1 MKINNQEPKER
12 KINYLLTGVVV
23 AVLSVLSIIFMN
35 IYSGIYEE
43 ALSGYESFDSAYF
56 QEYLGKFN
64 YVLLNNTL
72 EKPEDFAS
80 LTEQYLELQYIA
92 KEQKDKVKKTFTEI
106 MERWKGELISN
117 APSLQYYVKN
127 NTTNKVSTNNELLR
141 EALDN
146 STLQKIQENYDFLAV
161 VTYDEKGVP
170 TIDYVKGA
178 TSDFLKDTLD
188 HFILNRNYQVS
199 DYFTQ
204 FTEWTEEE
212 YKNYYET
219 WVEREYYT
227 YEEFREI
234 VGEMG
239 SDRYTETYQQ
249 YQEYGS
255 TPLIK
260 EVKNATF
267 VYGIEKDTNYYDG
280 ILAYVQYE
288 LEQRYSGLSIACILI
303 AMGLI
308 ALATLFIP
316 YHYSKDMAAARVILR
331 IPVEMLIGIGFGA
344 VLVILFIGEEVFPRI
359 MSGVIYESIYDM
371 GLSASLSR
379 KVTYV
384 MGFGSVFLSMGVAVE
399 SMVLIKHIFHV
410 GFFRYFRE
418 NILILRMCRALVR
431 AIKNGIYRLTH
442 IDFSNRG
449 VRKLRTMI
457 IVHTFITIFL
467 CATWFFG
474 IFFAV
479 VYNVIVYVVIRNK
492 YVKMQEDF
500 NLLLRKTENIA
511 EGNLDVSIE
520 DELGIFNPVRDQI
533 NEIREGFKKA
543 VEEEVKSQNMKT
555 ELISNVSHDL
565 KTPLTSIITYVDLL
579 KHGNLSEEQQ
589 KEYIDILERKAA
601 RLKVLIEDL
610 FEMSKTAS
618 NNLNLTY
625 MNINMVTLTKEV
637 LVEFSDKLE
646 EVNLTVK
653 SEYATEKV
661 ICYLD
666 NQKTYRILENLMG
679 NIIKYAM
686 PHTRVYV
693 HVEKTES
700 HAILTFKNISAHE
713 LDCEGNALLERFV
726 RGDSSRNTEGSGLGL
741 AIAKGLTQA
750 QGGKISIDIDG
761 DLFKVILV
769 FELSNVVE
777 EAMNS
782 STISEETVKEESP
795 EESIGDEADWTKNF
809 YTQTEVVSFPED
821 KEES

>member
-1 MKINNQEPKER
+1 M
-12 KINYLLTGVVV
+12 
-23 AVLSVLSIIFMN
+23 AVLSVVAIFVIN
-35 IYSGIYEE
+35 IYSDIYEE
-43 ALSGYESFDSAYF
+43 ALSGYEPFDSTYF

-64 YVLLNNTL
+64 YVLLNNTY
-72 EKPEDFAS
+72 EEPEGFVS
-80 LTEQYLELQYIA
+80 LMEEYLELQYIA

-106 MERWKGELISN
+106 MERWKGELISH
-117 APSLQYYVKN
+117 APSLQYYAKN

-178 TSDFLKDTLD
+178 TSDYLKDTLD

-204 FTEWTEEE
+204 FYEWTEEE

-219 WVEREYYT
+219 SGEREYYT
-227 YEEFREI
+227 YEEFRENI
-234 VGEMG
+234 GKMG
-239 SDRYTETYQQ
+239 SNRHTETYQQ
-249 YQEYGS
+249 YQAYGS

-260 EVKNATF
+260 EIKNATF
-267 VYGIEKDTNYYDG
+267 VYGIEKNTNYFDG
-280 ILAYVQYE
+280 ILVYVQYE
-288 LEQRYSGLSIACILI
+288 LEHRYSGLSIACILI
-303 AMGLI
+303 AMGMI
-308 ALATLFIP
+308 AIATIFVP
-316 YHYSKDMAAARVILR
+316 YQYSRNMAGARVILR
-331 IPVEMLIGIGFGA
+331 IPVEVLLGIGFGA
-344 VLVILFIGEEVFPRI
+344 ALLIMMIGGELFPRI
-359 MSGVIYESIYDM
+359 MSGAIYESIDDM

-379 KVTYV
+379 KVTYCIA
-384 MGFGSVFLSMGVAVE
+384 FGSVFLCMGMTVE
-399 SMVLIKHIFHV
+399 AMVLIKHIFHV
-410 GFFRYFRE
+410 GILRYFRD
-418 NILILRMCRALVR
+418 NILILRMCRAFIR
-431 AIKNGIYRLTH
+431 TIRNGIYRLTH

-449 VRKLRTMI
+449 VAKLRTMMV
-457 IVHTFITIFL
+457 VHTFITIFL

-479 VYNVIVYVVIRNK
+479 VYNVIVYYVIRNK
-492 YVKMQEDF
+492 YVKMQEDY
-500 NLLLRKTENIA
+500 NLLLTKTKNIA

-579 KHGNLSEEQQ
+579 KHGNLSTEQQ
-589 KEYIDILERKAA
+589 KEYIDILERKAG

-653 SEYATEKV
+653 SEYAAEKV

-700 HAILTFKNISAHE
+700 HAVLTFKNISAHE
-713 LDCEGNALLERFV
+713 IDCEGNDLLERFV

-761 DLFKVILV
+761 DLFKVTLE
-769 FELSNVVE
+769 FALSDVVE
-777 EAMNS
+777 EPTA
-782 STISEETVKEESP
+782 ESNQ
-795 EESIGDEADWTKNF
+795 DEADWTMNF
-809 YTQTEVVSFPED
+809 YTQTDEVSFPED
-821 KEES
+821 GEEP